1 MTRKVISHIDKIGET
16 RNSEW
21 LLWWEWNLMG
31 QNVWKLLRLE
41 DGTYAVYHRGNRLA
55 EGIPA
60 EWREKE
66 FCVRWASAL
75 RNASKSYASSD
86 ETGECTLVP

>member
-1 MTRKVISHIDKIGET
+1 
-16 RNSEW
+16 
-21 LLWWEWNLMG
+21 MG
-31 QNVWKLLRLE
+31 QNVWKFLRLE

-66 FCVRWASAL
+66 FCVRWGFCAEECREIIRQL
-75 RNASKSYASSD
+75 D
-86 ETGECTLVP
+86 ETGECTLDITGMRQYSRHA